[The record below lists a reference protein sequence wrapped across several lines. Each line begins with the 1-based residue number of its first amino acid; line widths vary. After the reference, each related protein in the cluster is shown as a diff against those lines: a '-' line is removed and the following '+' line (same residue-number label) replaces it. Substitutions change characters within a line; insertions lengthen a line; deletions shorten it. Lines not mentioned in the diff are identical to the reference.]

1 MYDFIDMATFYR
13 NWYVLWIGLK
23 NSRGKGTMRIVGYK
37 LQILISSYLSFTED
51 SPPRIRIHREG
62 GYYTTGTSGELLVYP
77 GAIIHIDCLYH
88 RNLGNPEWTLGNR
101 YEYIQ
106 GRRVTRKPYPTGK

>member
-1 MYDFIDMATFYR
+1 M
-13 NWYVLWIGLK
+13 GLK
-23 NSRGKGTMRIVGYK
+23 NSRGKVIMRISGGYK
-37 LQILISSYLSFTED
+37 LQTLISSYLSFTED

-62 GYYTTGTSGELLVYP
+62 GYYTTGPSGELLVYP

>member
-1 MYDFIDMATFYR
+1 MILSIWQLFIGIDMFYELD
-13 NWYVLWIGLK
+13 W
-23 NSRGKGTMRIVGYK
+23 RIVEEKVLCAFGYK